1 MARATD
7 LERENLEAHV
17 DLCQQRYEHLEKRL
31 GNVEEK
37 ISDIHDD
44 MNKSHSSLVKVII
57 GTSGTIVAG
66 LLSTIVVILM
76 NMQ

>member
-1 MARATD
+1 MTRATD

-37 ISDIHDD
+37 IADIHDD